1 MIPGLYPMFNHWHQN
16 SAVWIYSDPHFGD
29 KELAVGQSHR
39 PTDQEQVD
47 AINRKCGRADTLI
60 ILGDVGDVSYVKKLR
75 ARYKILIAGNHD
87 AGMSNYQRVEVCE
100 HFDKEK
106 YTKQE
111 AIEEMKKM
119 YPDCAYSVGESIQF
133 HQPFESWTVYA
144 DNKLFDEVYS
154 GPLMIGEKLMLS
166 HEPLDIKWAFNIHG
180 HVHAYSH
187 KNDKYHFNC
196 CAEAINFSPINFNQ
210 WMKMG
215 YIAKIESI
223 HRSTIDTAT
232 IRKAKRIKN
241 GGVK

>member
-16 SAVWIYSDPHFGD
+16 GAVWIYSDPHFGD
-29 KELAVGQSHR
+29 KELAVGQSYR

-87 AGMSNYQRVEVCE
+87 AGMSKYQRQVITQQ
-100 HFDKEK
+100 FFKSQ
-106 YTKQE
+106 YTKQQ
-111 AIEEMKKM
+111 ALDLTKALFPNYK
-119 YPDCAYSVGESIQF
+119 YSIIDESDEIVW
-133 HQPFESWTVYA
+133 EITA
-144 DNKLFDEVYS
+144 DNMLFDEVYS

-180 HVHAYSH
+180 HVHAHSH

-215 YIAKIESI
+215 HIARIESI

-232 IRKAKRIKN
+232 IRKAKRIKK
-241 GGVK
+241 GGGK